1 MKRIIVIMLLA
12 LFLGSCANSG
22 TEDLKEGMWLAQ
34 LELGEGQLLPF
45 NFKLNVLENGG
56 YSMEVYNA
64 DEVIYVDEIKV
75 IKDSIVI
82 KMPVFEGYLAGR
94 FSADRMKGSFI
105 KESEERVVPFNAEY
119 GIKERFRVTE
129 MPNTNISGNWEVGF
143 NPVLDDPYIAKGVFK
158 QLGDRVVGT
167 FKTLTGDYRFLEGA
181 LKGDSLMLSTFDGAH
196 AYLFKSKVT
205 DSTMN
210 GVFYSG
216 NHFKA
221 QFTAKRNENY
231 ELPNADSLTY
241 IKEGYSKLS
250 FSFPTAEGRTVSL
263 EDAYFKNKVVIVQV
277 MGTWCPNCL
286 DETKFLVEYTKQH
299 SNKEIA
305 VVALAFEYAKTKE
318 AAFAAIER
326 LQDRIGVEYPILLA
340 QYGSVDK
347 ELAQEKLPM
356 LNQVLSFPTTIL
368 LDKNAEVRKVHT
380 GFNGPAT
387 GQNYQRFKRNFHRDI
402 TRLLE
407 E

>member
-1 MKRIIVIMLLA
+1 MKRIVVIILLA
-12 LFLGSCANSG
+12 LFLGNCATTSS
-22 TEDLKEGMWLAQ
+22 EELKEGTWLVH
-34 LELGEGQLLPF
+34 LEVGEGQLLPF
-45 NFKLNVLENGG
+45 NFELDKLENEG
-56 YSMEVYNA
+56 YSLEVYNA
-64 DEVIYVDEIKV
+64 DEVIHVDEIKV
-75 IKDSIVI
+75 KKDSIVI
-82 KMPVFEGYLAGR
+82 KMPVFEGFLAGR
-94 FSADRMKGSFI
+94 FTAEKIKGHFI
-105 KESEERVVPFNAEY
+105 KESEERVVPFSAEY

-129 MPNTNISGNWEVGF
+129 MPSTNISGNWEVGF
-143 NPVLDDPYIAKGVFK
+143 NPVLDDPYKAKGVFK

-167 FKTLTGDYRFLEGA
+167 FKTLTGDYRFLEGS
-181 LKGDSLMLSTFDGAH
+181 LIGDSLMLSTFDGAH

-205 DSTMN
+205 DSTMD

-221 QFTAKRNENY
+221 QFTAKRNESY

-241 IKEGYSKLS
+241 IKKGYTKLS
-250 FSFPTAEGRTVSL
+250 FNFPNAEGRTVSL

-286 DETKFLVEYTKQH
+286 DETKFLVEYTKEH
-299 SNKEIA
+299 GNNEIA

-326 LQDRIGVEYPILLA
+326 LKDRIGVDYPILLA

-347 ELAQEKLPM
+347 ELAQDKLPM
-356 LNQVLSFPTTIL
+356 LNHVLSFPTTII
-368 LDKNAEVRKVHT
+368 LDKKGEVRKIHT

-387 GQNYQRFKRNFHRDI
+387 GQNYQRFKRNFHSEI
-402 TRLLE
+402 TGLLQE
-407 E
+407 